1 MQFFSPNAILEGCNL
16 INNCTPK
23 CLTSVRHQNDLGRS
37 VIITSVWWDEWPS
50 QNSGLVQGNK
60 DEHRLHPQG
69 LCSLTISQ
77 GRVTTKT
84 EYGWWNIFSRTREHH
99 NHPQTIRTVIA
110 SAPYRYRSFSR
121 GRTHMDL
128 DRTPVVWVKRISDYP
143 PHFLNFKRGSIG
155 SVSFSDAMC
164 LESLDSGWT
173 CYSLSRV

>member
-1 MQFFSPNAILEGCNL
+1 MTTMEILWVGAGEGIRKSL
-16 INNCTPK
+16 P
-23 CLTSVRHQNDLGRS
+23 R
-37 VIITSVWWDEWPS
+37 
-50 QNSGLVQGNK
+50 
-60 DEHRLHPQG
+60 G
-69 LCSLTISQ
+69 LCDRRIL
-77 GRVTTKT
+77 VTTKT

-173 CYSLSRV
+173 CYSPPVGGLVYPENTTLRLII